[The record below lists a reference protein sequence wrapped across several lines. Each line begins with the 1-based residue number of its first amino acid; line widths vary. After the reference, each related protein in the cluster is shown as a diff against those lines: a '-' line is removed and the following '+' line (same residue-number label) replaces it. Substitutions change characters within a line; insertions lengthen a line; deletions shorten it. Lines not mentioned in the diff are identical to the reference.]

1 MPAIAEETNRRH
13 LWIMSNPGTS
23 GNVGNNV
30 VPLPTK
36 TKGGRRAEDKW
47 SPQVMKFGYTPLPNL
62 LLKAQG
68 KLKITPMQF
77 NVLVQVVEHW
87 WEAERDP
94 YPAKDTI
101 ARRMNKSPRQVQ
113 RYLTQ
118 LEDAGMIKR
127 IARYS
132 GKKAQINN
140 AYSFDGLIK
149 KLKALEP
156 DFSKE
161 AEQKRL
167 RRKRLET
174 AAVG

>member
-1 MPAIAEETNRRH
+1 
-13 LWIMSNPGTS
+13 MSNAPTTD
-23 GNVGNNV
+23 NVI
-30 VPLPTK
+30 PLRTK
-36 TKGGRRAEDKW
+36 RPQGRRLEDKW
-47 SPQVMKFGYTPLPNL
+47 SARVMKLGYTGLPNL
-62 LLKAQG
+62 LLRAQG

-77 NVLVQVVEHW
+77 NVLVQVIEHW

-118 LEDAGMIKR
+118 LEKAGMIKR

-156 DFSKE
+156 EFSKE

-167 RRKRLET
+167 RRKKLET
-174 AAVG
+174 AVAS

>member
-1 MPAIAEETNRRH
+1 MSTIAHTE
-13 LWIMSNPGTS
+13 
-23 GNVGNNV
+23 NVI
-30 VPLPTK
+30 PLPTK
-36 TKGGRRAEDKW
+36 KKQGRRAEDKW
-47 SPQVMKFGYTPLPNL
+47 SSQVMKFGYTPLPNL

-68 KLKITPMQF
+68 KLKITPTQF

-118 LEDAGMIKR
+118 LENAGMIKR
-127 IARYS
+127 IPRFS

-149 KLKALEP
+149 RLKAVEP
-156 DFSKE
+156 EFSKE

-167 RRKRLET
+167 RRKKLET
-174 AAVG
+174 AAAS

>member
-1 MPAIAEETNRRH
+1 
-13 LWIMSNPGTS
+13 MSNAP
-23 GNVGNNV
+23 NNDNV

-36 TKGGRRAEDKW
+36 KKQGRRLEDKW
-47 SPQVMKFGYTPLPNL
+47 SAQVMKLGYTGLPNL
-62 LLKAQG
+62 LLRAQG

-77 NVLVQVVEHW
+77 NALVQVIEHW

-94 YPAKDTI
+94 FPAKDTI
-101 ARRMNKSPRQVQ
+101 ARRMNKSPRMVQ

-118 LEDAGMIKR
+118 LERAGMIRR

-132 GKKAQINN
+132 GRKAQINN

-156 DFSKE
+156 EFSKE

-167 RRKRLET
+167 RKKKLET
-174 AAVG
+174 AAAS

>member
-1 MPAIAEETNRRH
+1 
-13 LWIMSNPGTS
+13 
-23 GNVGNNV
+23 
-30 VPLPTK
+30 
-36 TKGGRRAEDKW
+36 
-47 SPQVMKFGYTPLPNL
+47 MKFGYTPVPNL

-113 RYLTQ
+113 RYLTE
-118 LEDAGMIKR
+118 LENAGMIRR

-156 DFSKE
+156 EFTKE
-161 AEQKRL
+161 AEPSPQTLTGLHPALASRRPRL
-167 RRKRLET
+167 RAQNFSREKYRLPPLRLCPI
-174 AAVG
+174 AAHGDGNSRGHTSHNGRGPNKNQ

>member
-1 MPAIAEETNRRH
+1 
-13 LWIMSNPGTS
+13 MSNAEIS
-23 GNVGNNV
+23 SNV

-36 TKGGRRAEDKW
+36 KKGGRRAEDKW
-47 SPQVMKFGYTPLPNL
+47 SPQVLKLGYTPLPNL

-156 DFSKE
+156 EFSKE

-167 RRKRLET
+167 RRKKLET
-174 AAVG
+174 AAAG

>member
-1 MPAIAEETNRRH
+1 MN
-13 LWIMSNPGTS
+13 NPTTS
-23 GNVGNNV
+23 SNV
-30 VPLPTK
+30 VPLLAK
-36 TKGGRRAEDKW
+36 KKGGRRAEDKW

-62 LLKAQG
+62 LLRAQG

-87 WEAERDP
+87 WEAERNP

-101 ARRMNKSPRQVQ
+101 ARRMNKSSRQVQ

-118 LEDAGMIKR
+118 LEKAGMIRR
-127 IARYS
+127 IARHS
-132 GKKAQINN
+132 GKKAQISN

-156 DFSKE
+156 EFSKE

-167 RRKRLET
+167 KKKKLET
-174 AAVG
+174 AASG

>member
-1 MPAIAEETNRRH
+1 
-13 LWIMSNPGTS
+13 MSSAANPT
-23 GNVGNNV
+23 NV
-30 VPLPTK
+30 VQLPTRK
-36 TKGGRRAEDKW
+36 KAGHRAEDKW

-113 RYLTQ
+113 RYLTE
-118 LEDAGMIKR
+118 LEHAGMIRR

-132 GKKAQINN
+132 GKNAQINN

-156 DFSKE
+156 EFSKE

-167 RRKRLET
+167 RRKKLET
-174 AAVG
+174 ATAG

>member
-1 MPAIAEETNRRH
+1 
-13 LWIMSNPGTS
+13 MSNTPNTD
-23 GNVGNNV
+23 NVI
-30 VPLPTK
+30 PLRAK
-36 TKGGRRAEDKW
+36 KQQGRRLEDKW
-47 SPQVMKFGYTPLPNL
+47 SPQVMKLGYTGLPNL
-62 LLKAQG
+62 LLRAQG

-77 NVLVQVVEHW
+77 NVLVQVIEHW

-101 ARRMNKSPRQVQ
+101 ARRMSKSPRQVQ

-118 LEDAGMIKR
+118 LEKGGMIKR

-140 AYSFDGLIK
+140 AYSFDGLVK

-156 DFSKE
+156 EFSKE

-167 RRKRLET
+167 RKKKLET
-174 AAVG
+174 AAAG

>member
-1 MPAIAEETNRRH
+1 
-13 LWIMSNPGTS
+13 MSNAETS
-23 GNVGNNV
+23 SNV
-30 VPLPTK
+30 VSLPTK
-36 TKGGRRAEDKW
+36 KKGGRRAEDKW

-68 KLKITPMQF
+68 KLKITPTQF

-118 LEDAGMIKR
+118 LENAGMIRR
-127 IARYS
+127 IARFS

-149 KLKALEP
+149 KLKVLEP
-156 DFSKE
+156 EFSQGGRAE
-161 AEQKRL
+161 APAEEKIRNSQLLADRL
-167 RRKRLET
+167 SSRHSLTDR
-174 AAVG
+174 APAFD

>member
-1 MPAIAEETNRRH
+1 MGSPAIASANERVH
-13 LWIMSNPGTS
+13 FQVMSTTANTE
-23 GNVGNNV
+23 NVI
-30 VPLPTK
+30 PLPTK
-36 TKGGRRAEDKW
+36 KKQGRRAEDKW
-47 SPQVMKFGYTPLPNL
+47 TTLVMKFGYTPLPNL

-68 KLKITPMQF
+68 KLKITPTQF
-77 NVLVQVVEHW
+77 NVLVQVLEHW

-118 LEDAGMIKR
+118 LERAGMIKR
-127 IARYS
+127 IPRFS
-132 GKKAQINN
+132 GRKAQINN

-149 KLKALEP
+149 KLRAVEP
-156 DFSKE
+156 EFSKE

-167 RRKRLET
+167 RKKKLET
-174 AAVG
+174 AATS

>member
-1 MPAIAEETNRRH
+1 
-13 LWIMSNPGTS
+13 MSNAPNTAD
-23 GNVGNNV
+23 NVIS
-30 VPLPTK
+30 LPTK
-36 TKGGRRAEDKW
+36 KKQGRRLEDKW
-47 SPQVMKFGYTPLPNL
+47 SPPVMKLGYTGLPNL

-77 NVLVQVVEHW
+77 NVLVQVIEHW

-118 LEDAGMIKR
+118 LEKAGMIKR

-140 AYSFDGLIK
+140 AYSFDSLIK

-156 DFSKE
+156 EFSKE
-161 AEQKRL
+161 TEQKRL
-167 RRKRLET
+167 RKKKLET
-174 AAVG
+174 AAAS